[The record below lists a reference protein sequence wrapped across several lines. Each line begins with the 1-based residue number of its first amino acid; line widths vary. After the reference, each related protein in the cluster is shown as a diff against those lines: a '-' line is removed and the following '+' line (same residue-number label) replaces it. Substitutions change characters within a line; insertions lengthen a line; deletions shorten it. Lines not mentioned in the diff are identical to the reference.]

1 MLTRTK
7 SYEEGENSF
16 ENCGGGFCVQVSLRK
31 WCMSREISF
40 KEQQNFCKEMNT
52 NEDRL
57 AGVQREI
64 ALSNIKTLS
73 HLILAPLVRLCYIC

>member
-16 ENCGGGFCVQVSLRK
+16 ENCGGGIRVQISLRK
-31 WCMSREISF
+31 WWMSREISR
-40 KEQQNFCKEMNT
+40 KGQQNFCKEMNT
-52 NEDRL
+52 NKDRL

-64 ALSNIKTLS
+64 ALSNSITLS
-73 HLILAPLVRLCYIC
+73 HLILAPLVRLYYIC